1 MEQIANPNET
11 CSIFKDGKP
20 EPTTETC
27 TEAWVRLINLLEQN
41 KHG

>member
-1 MEQIANPNET
+1 MEQIANPSDT
-11 CSIFKDGKP
+11 CSIFKDGKSD
-20 EPTTETC
+20 TTIEAY

>member
-11 CSIFKDGKP
+11 RSIFKDGKP
-20 EPTTETC
+20 EPTTEAYTD
-27 TEAWVRLINLLEQN
+27 AWIRLINLLEQN